1 MSMKQAE
8 KLAEEY
14 MKKGDQLVK
23 DAEKWMGDAVKVV
36 PPEEQERRLAGMSW
50 DGSDFYSFSTSTPTT
65 EGSGEKGTERVVSG
79 LGLGG
84 SRKDALLRRLR
95 EDKDLLL
102 VDPES
107 EEEMA
112 ERREE
117 YRRWIQEKWETAKKT
132 EREQEAG
139 NVGTIRMALGVSFIT
154 DHVVDDTDNPVPE
167 HLTDDQ
173 FWQRYLFHKHMIE
186 AEEEKR
192 KAVVEGELPDESNRV

>member
-8 KLAEEY
+8 KLAEDY
-14 MKKGDQLVK
+14 MTKGDQLVK

-36 PPEEQERRLAGMSW
+36 PPEEQERRSAGMSW
-50 DGSDFYSFSTSTPTT
+50 DGSDFYSFSTSTPTAKGP
-65 EGSGEKGTERVVSG
+65 EGEKPRQRQVSG

-107 EEEMA
+107 QEEMK

-117 YRRWIQEKWETAKKT
+117 YRRWTQEKWEIAKKG
-132 EREQEAG
+132 EREQEEG
-139 NVGTIRMALGVSFIT
+139 NVGAIRMALGMFIKFNIPQWA
-154 DHVVDDTDNPVPE
+154 D
-167 HLTDDQ
+167 
-173 FWQRYLFHKHMIE
+173 
-186 AEEEKR
+186 
-192 KAVVEGELPDESNRV
+192 G

>member
-23 DAEKWMGDAVKVV
+23 DAEKWVGEAVKVV
-36 PPEEQERRLAGMSW
+36 PPEEQERRSAGMSW
-50 DGSDFYSFSTSTPTT
+50 DGSDFYSFSTSSPTT
-65 EGSGEKGTERVVSG
+65 KGPSLAEGKRAERSVSG
-79 LGLGG
+79 TVLGG

-107 EEEMA
+107 EDEMK

-117 YRRWIQEKWETAKKT
+117 YRRWIQEKWETAKQN
-132 EREQEAG
+132 EREQEEG
-139 NVGTIRMALGVSFIT
+139 NVGGIRMALGQST
-154 DHVVDDTDNPVPE
+154 
-167 HLTDDQ
+167 
-173 FWQRYLFHKHMIE
+173 K
-186 AEEEKR
+186 
-192 KAVVEGELPDESNRV
+192 

>member
-36 PPEEQERRLAGMSW
+36 PPEEQERRSAGMSW

-65 EGSGEKGTERVVSG
+65 KAPGEKVSQRQVSG

-107 EEEMA
+107 EEEMK
-112 ERREE
+112 ERRDE
-117 YRRWIQEKWETAKKT
+117 YRRWVEETWETAKKA
-132 EREQEAG
+132 EREQEEG
-139 NVGTIRMALGVSFIT
+139 NVGAVRMALGEF
-154 DHVVDDTDNPVPE
+154 
-167 HLTDDQ
+167 
-173 FWQRYLFHKHMIE
+173 
-186 AEEEKR
+186 
-192 KAVVEGELPDESNRV
+192 LPAIRRDLG

>member
-36 PPEEQERRLAGMSW
+36 APEEQEKRAAGMSW
-50 DGSDFYSFSTSTPTT
+50 DGSDFYSFSTSTPT
-65 EGSGEKGTERVVSG
+65 KGPGGDESRRTQRQVSG

-107 EEEMA
+107 EEEMK

-117 YRRWIQEKWETAKKT
+117 YRRWIQEKWETAKKD
-132 EREQEAG
+132 EREQEEG
-139 NVGTIRMALGVSFIT
+139 NVGAIRMALGASPPQKSCF
-154 DHVVDDTDNPVPE
+154 D
-167 HLTDDQ
+167 
-173 FWQRYLFHKHMIE
+173 
-186 AEEEKR
+186 
-192 KAVVEGELPDESNRV
+192 